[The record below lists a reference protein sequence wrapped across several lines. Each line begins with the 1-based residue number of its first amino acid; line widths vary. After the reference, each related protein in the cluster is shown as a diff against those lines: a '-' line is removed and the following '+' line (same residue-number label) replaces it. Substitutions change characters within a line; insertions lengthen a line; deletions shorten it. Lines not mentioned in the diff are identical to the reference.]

1 MKKYFFST
9 IIIVVL
15 AFSSLCSQTR
25 SFGIGFMAGDPTGL
39 NGKYFLNPN
48 NAVEV
53 GLGVGVFGSEN
64 SFAIHVDYLYH
75 NNTII
80 QSSENFPIFYGFGVR
95 VRSKEEAEFGLGMR
109 GVVGIAWV
117 SQTMPIDIFLQ
128 IAPVFKLLP
137 SAKFGIDGAVGARYY
152 F

>member
-1 MKKYFFST
+1 MKKYFFSSM
-9 IIIVVL
+9 IIFLL
-15 AFSSLCSQTR
+15 ALSPLFSQTR
-25 SFGIGFMAGDPTGL
+25 SFGLGFMVGDPSGL
-39 NGKYFLNPN
+39 NGKYFLSPN

-53 GLGVGVFGSEN
+53 GLGAGVFGNEN
-64 SFAIHVDYLYH
+64 SFAMHIDYLYH

-80 QSSENFPIFYGFGVR
+80 QSSENFTVFYGFGIR

-109 GVVGIAWV
+109 GIIGVSWV
-117 SQTMPIDIFLQ
+117 SQTMPIDIFVQ

-137 SAKFGIDGAVGARYY
+137 STKFGIDGAIGARYY